1 MLTFFIL
8 NGFDDG
14 FENLTVSV
22 QSGRTFGAAV
32 QYVQITQKGSIF
44 VFVYLWHFSNFN
56 EYPLD
61 CAITQKYYFFAI

>member
-44 VFVYLWHFSNFN
+44 VFDYLWH
-56 EYPLD
+56 Y
-61 CAITQKYYFFAI
+61 